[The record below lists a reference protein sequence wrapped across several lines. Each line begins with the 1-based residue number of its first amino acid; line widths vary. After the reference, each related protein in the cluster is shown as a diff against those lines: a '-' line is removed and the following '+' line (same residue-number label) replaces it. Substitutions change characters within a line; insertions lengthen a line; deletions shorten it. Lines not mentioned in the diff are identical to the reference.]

1 MLTFIEKQ
9 LGFVKTLWRAVNMRR
24 SEPLSA
30 RLRLQKVFAINFVC
44 FKPVLKSQMG
54 RVDGNAQALISAT
67 RSRRRPHPK
76 YELHLSTLSSLRMFE
91 NLLLSPKFRC
101 RAKNRDIYVPHV
113 THLSF
118 FLICG

>member
-54 RVDGNAQALISAT
+54 RVDSNAQALISST
-67 RSRRRPHPK
+67 CSRRRPHPK
-76 YELHLSTLSSLRMFE
+76 YELHLSMLSSLRMFE
-91 NLLLSPKFRC
+91 NKESGYLCAS
-101 RAKNRDIYVPHV
+101 RD
-113 THLSF
+113 SF
-118 FLICG
+118 VLFPNL